1 MYGEQVLRVR
11 EKLKQAAAAD
21 PNCQV
26 FGARIHQYRLYEPLR
41 QAELAQF
48 EQQHG
53 VKLPDAYRVF
63 LTEIG
68 NGGAGPYYGIHPLG
82 KKQVIGLERIH
93 EPSVLR
99 SAAREDQAAGKM
111 TKLCL
116 DNDIDDE
123 AYDEAMAEWCQGLLN
138 IGEQWCG
145 YETMLIVTGE
155 YRGKVVYLDLD
166 QTRSFFTYEE
176 HFLDWYERWL
186 DETIAGYESAW
197 FGRRRGGDAQALM
210 KLYHTEREEYTRFE
224 ALEGMLKLP
233 SIAPETADFLVNQY
247 KRGPANIPRLAL
259 QVLAKMD
266 FDRADPLIRRTLHSQ
281 DPAARLLGM
290 QLIKRYM
297 PQGERRFMDE
307 LLALLPQEL
316 NEEAFRLCSKLLYEA
331 GVEPLPL
338 LIPFFR
344 HPNLE
349 VRIQAVYL
357 AGKSADKAN
366 YLPDFIR
373 ALEDEE
379 VRVQYTALQAL
390 GEVTDPGLMEI
401 YEQLLRKHKT
411 NKDYIRSYIKVR
423 LEEFAFASLEEVE
436 REIPTECTHVR
447 GMLKKI
453 VGL

>member
-26 FGARIHQYRLYEPLR
+26 FGARMHQYRLNEPLS
-41 QAELAQF
+41 QAELVQF

-93 EPSVLR
+93 GPSVLR
-99 SAAREDQAAGKM
+99 AREDQAAGKM

-138 IGEQWCG
+138 IGEQGCG

-166 QTRSFFTYEE
+166 QYQSFFTYEE

-197 FGRRRGGDAQALM
+197 FGLRRGGDDQALM
-210 KLYHTEREEYTRFE
+210 KLYHTVRDEYTRYE

-233 SIAPETADFLVNQY
+233 SIAPETADFLVDQY
-247 KRGPANIPRLAL
+247 ERGPGNIPNLAL

-290 QLIKRYM
+290 QLIKWYM

-316 NEEAFRLCSKLLYEA
+316 NEEAFRLCSQLLYEA

-349 VRIQAVYL
+349 FRIQAVYL

-366 YLPDFIR
+366 YVSEFMR

-379 VRVQYTALQAL
+379 VRVQHAALQAL
-390 GEVTDPGLMEI
+390 REVTDPGLLEI
-401 YEQLLRKHKT
+401 YERMLRQHKT
-411 NKDYIRSYIKVR
+411 NKDYIRSNIKVR
-423 LEEFAFASLEEVE
+423 LEEFAFASLEEIE
-436 REIPTECTHVR
+436 REIPADWTHVR

-453 VGL
+453 AGL